1 MIYDIF
7 KYLSERLNEH
17 LKVTFKIPEDLV
29 EVASLGHNM
38 DVNSD
43 THQNAIVMSLINIER
58 ETAMGIQVN
67 RKHIDQHLYKKMNP
81 SWHLNLTFMLASVS
95 DSKQYLQSLRL
106 LSSSLDFF
114 QNENVFIIRPATG
127 EGLNLRITV
136 EPMNAT
142 YQELSNIWS
151 LFGGKYY
158 PSLIGKIRMLTIDS
172 NHISSIERSSEEII
186 IKPQNIG

>member
-29 EVASLGHNM
+29 VVASLEQNT
-38 DVNSD
+38 DSD
-43 THQNAIVMSLINIER
+43 THQNTIVMSLLNIER

-67 RKHIDQHLYKKMNP
+67 RKHIDQHLYKKTNP
-81 SWHLNLTFMLASVS
+81 PWHLNLTFLLASVS

-106 LSSSLDFF
+106 LSSSLEFF
-114 QNENVFIIRPATG
+114 QNENVFLIKPTVG
-127 EGLNLRITV
+127 EGINLRITI

-172 NHISSIERSSEEII
+172 NQISSIDRSSEEVI
-186 IKPQNIG
+186 IKPHNIG